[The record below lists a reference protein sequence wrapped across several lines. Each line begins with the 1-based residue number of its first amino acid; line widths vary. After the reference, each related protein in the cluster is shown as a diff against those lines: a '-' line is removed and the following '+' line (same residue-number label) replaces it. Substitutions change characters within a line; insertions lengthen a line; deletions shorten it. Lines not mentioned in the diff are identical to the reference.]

1 MYAKS
6 LATYRQTKGETRH
19 YAYPYRNPCYTA
31 RPLGTD
37 PGKFQDVQSWFDN
50 LVTIF
55 QIAAGSVLVIS
66 LLCSIIFLATS
77 LGGER
82 RKAAAITSLI
92 FVVIGGVLL
101 AGLSTFQTI
110 IQHIAGK

>member
-1 MYAKS
+1 MHTLIAT
-6 LATYRQTKGETRH
+6 LATQL
-19 YAYPYRNPCYTA
+19 A
-31 RPLGTD
+31 PLGTD